1 MIFLQLFLF
10 FATLLAGAMLLVNTL
25 AICFLVVW
33 SWVDKKGNVK
43 DYLKAAFSTWKMMA
57 IITGC
62 GILSWY
68 VVGILKLVPIK

>member
-10 FATLLAGAMLLVNTL
+10 FATLLAGAMLLINTL
-25 AICFLVVW
+25 AICGLVVW

-43 DYLKAAFSTWKMMA
+43 DYLKASFDTWKIIA